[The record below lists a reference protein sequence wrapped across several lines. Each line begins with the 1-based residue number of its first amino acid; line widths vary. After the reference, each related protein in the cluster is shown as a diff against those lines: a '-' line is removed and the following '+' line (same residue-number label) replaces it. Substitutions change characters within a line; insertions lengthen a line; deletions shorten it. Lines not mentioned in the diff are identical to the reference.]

1 MSYFVSA
8 LHTGSF
14 LACHLACAVPHYGY
28 LTLAE
33 YINNSVAVETLR
45 GLKKN
50 IIKD

>member
-8 LHTGSF
+8 WHAGLF

-28 LTLAE
+28 LILTE
-33 YINNSVAVETLR
+33 YINNAVAVETLR